1 METLQPKT
9 EEELFAELSKL
20 PDFHRFPLPKHW
32 YEKFNIPVPKI
43 PTIKEALRMH
53 YQTQLDFLDKMEYE
67 ERQIAEGGVRP
78 LLESAP
84 LDIKVLPLSLKQ
96 IDLSGNPIDETP
108 VSETN
113 QSSS

>member
-1 METLQPKT
+1 
-9 EEELFAELSKL
+9 
-20 PDFHRFPLPKHW
+20 
-32 YEKFNIPVPKI
+32 
-43 PTIKEALRMH
+43 MH

-67 ERQIAEGGVRP
+67 ERPPAEGGVRP

-84 LDIKVLPLSLKQ
+84 LDIKVVPLPLKQ

-113 QSSS
+113 KSSS